1 MSDEKHENVDDD
13 FEYSRRT
20 YYDLIEKGQGALEE
34 MMEVA
39 KQLEHPRAFE
49 VVSGMIKNIS
59 DVNDRLMDLHKKKK
73 DYNKKDTPKSVDG
86 TTNNNLFVGS
96 TVELQRMLQDMNKER
111 DNVIDITD
119 RLNDEPKWIILR

>member
-73 DYNKKDTPKSVDG
+73 DYNKKDIVKPVDG

-96 TVELQRMLQDMNKER
+96 TVELQRMLQDMNKEQ

-119 RLNDEPKWIILR
+119 RLNDEPK

>member
-1 MSDEKHENVDDD
+1 MSDEKRENVDDY

-73 DYNKKDTPKSVDG
+73 DYNKKDIPKPVDG

-96 TVELQRMLQDMNKER
+96 TVELQRMLQDMNKEQ

-119 RLNDEPKWIILR
+119 RLNDEPK

>member
-1 MSDEKHENVDDD
+1 MSDEKYENVDDD

-96 TVELQRMLQDMNKER
+96 TVELQRMLQDMNKEQ

>member
-73 DYNKKDTPKSVDG
+73 DYNKKDIAKPVDG

-96 TVELQRMLQDMNKER
+96 TVELQRMLQDMNKEQ

-119 RLNDEPKWIILR
+119 RLKDESTE

>member
-73 DYNKKDTPKSVDG
+73 DYNKKDITKPVDG

-96 TVELQRMLQDMNKER
+96 TVELQRMLQDMNKEQ